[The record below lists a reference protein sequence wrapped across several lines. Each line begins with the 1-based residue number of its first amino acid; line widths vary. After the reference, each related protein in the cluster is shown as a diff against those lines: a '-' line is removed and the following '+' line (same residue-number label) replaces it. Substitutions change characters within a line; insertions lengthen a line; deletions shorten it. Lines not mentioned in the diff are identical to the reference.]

1 MKKYLSLMLE
11 TFKKSFKYKGRSS
24 NLEFVLFSVSSLI
37 YMFFIMPLI
46 ALIIYMGLLKTV
58 ASNAT
63 EEQMRNSFI
72 SFFGPILDFL
82 ISFIPV
88 QYADILMGLIF
99 LLFALLVLILL
110 FGPIFFA
117 SISLVV
123 RRLHDLG
130 HSGKWILAFILGSL
144 IPILGVLFSFAL
156 IIYLSFKKGKN
167 ESNKYGEPPVL

>member
-1 MKKYLSLMLE
+1 MLE

-24 NLEFVLFSVSSLI
+24 NVEFMMFSVPSLI
-37 YMFFIMPLI
+37 YMFFIVPLI
-46 ALIIYMGLLKTV
+46 ALSIYFGLLKILG
-58 ASNAT
+58 SNAT
-63 EEQMRNSFI
+63 EAQMRDAFI
-72 SFFGPILDFL
+72 SFFGPILNFFT
-82 ISFIPV
+82 SFIPV
-88 QYADILMGLIF
+88 QYADILMGVMVF
-99 LLFALLVLILL
+99 LFALVFLIIL

-130 HSGKWILAFILGSL
+130 HSGKWLLAFMLISF

-167 ESNKYGEPPVL
+167 ESNKYGEPPIL